1 LADGILDDETYD
13 WIGVIDGMADTGGSP
28 IVASEMSVVAAFK
41 MAHKFTTL
49 NVSPTG
55 TAGLAGLLE
64 HREHIDDNEKVVV
77 VFSGVLR

>member
-1 LADGILDDETYD
+1 
-13 WIGVIDGMADTGGSP
+13 
-28 IVASEMSVVAAFK
+28 

>member
-1 LADGILDDETYD
+1 
-13 WIGVIDGMADTGGSP
+13 
-28 IVASEMSVVAAFK
+28 MSVVAAFK